1 MELGVVFP
9 QTEIGN
15 DPTAIRDFAQAGEG
29 LGFTH
34 LLIYD
39 HVLGAEPDR
48 PGGAGRDPTTKTLHF
63 TSPL

>member
-15 DPTAIRDFAQAGEG
+15 DPTAIRDFAQAAEG

-39 HVLGAEPDR
+39 HVLGADPDR
-48 PGGAGRDPTTKTLHF
+48 PGAGRDPTTKTLHF